1 MSPAPRH
8 LGLDP
13 SHKLGN
19 TVDLDEVAK
28 FTAMAETWWDP
39 QGKFRP
45 LHRINPV
52 RVAYILDM
60 VNAHFRKT
68 DGAQGQSK
76 TNRPKTDAPENDLLS
91 APPLKGFSMLDIG
104 CGGGLLTEP
113 LARLGAQVTGI
124 DASERNIAIARAHAE
139 QSQIKA
145 TYLPCAAEDLL
156 AGHQRFDVVLAM
168 EVIEHVSDPAVF
180 LATAAA
186 LMKPEGLLFVATL
199 NRTAKSYA
207 LAIIGAEYV
216 MGWLPRG
223 THDWRKFMRPSEI
236 ARPLREAGVAVRDIA
251 GVSYQPLNDRWLR
264 SRDLDVNYMLC
275 ASR

>member
-1 MSPAPRH
+1 MSLAPRH
-8 LGLDP
+8 HGADP
-13 SHKLGN
+13 SQRPGN
-19 TVDLDEVAK
+19 TIDLDEVAK
-28 FTAMAETWWDP
+28 FTAMAEAWWDP
-39 QGKFRP
+39 HGKFRP

-52 RVAYILDM
+52 RVAYVIDM
-60 VNAHFRKT
+60 VKAHFGKRN
-68 DGAQGQSK
+68 GASEQ
-76 TNRPKTDAPENDLLS
+76 PENDAVEID
-91 APPLKGFSMLDIG
+91 APSTAALKGLSMLDIG

-139 QSQIKA
+139 QARIKA

-156 AGHQRFDVVLAM
+156 GGHQRFDVVLAM

-207 LAIIGAEYV
+207 LAIVGAEYV
-216 MGWLPRG
+216 MRWLPRG
-223 THDWRKFMRPSEI
+223 THDWRKFLRPSEI
-236 ARPLREAGVAVRDIA
+236 ARPLREAGLTVRDIA